1 MPSAFTSALPKPDMR
16 TSSSNALSDDSV
28 SNTQATLDEARSKAS
43 KAAEKVISEGSSAVD
58 LIKST
63 AEKNQSKAVDHLL
76 KTMSSL

>member
-1 MPSAFTSALPKPDMR
+1 VSDARKKSTEIVNKSA
-16 TSSSNALSDDSV
+16 DDSV

-43 KAAEKVISEGSSAVD
+43 KAAEKVISEGSTAVD

-63 AEKNQSKAVDHLL
+63 AEKTQSKAVDHLL